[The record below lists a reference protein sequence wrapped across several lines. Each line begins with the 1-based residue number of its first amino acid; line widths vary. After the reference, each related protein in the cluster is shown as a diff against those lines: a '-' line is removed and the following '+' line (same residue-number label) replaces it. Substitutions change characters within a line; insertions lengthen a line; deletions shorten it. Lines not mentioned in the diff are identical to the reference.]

1 MQLSM
6 YRKGKKFETIYCLFI
21 LCTATY
27 HQIAKSTHRC
37 GSPLCLRHQLLFFIL
52 LVLVVLDYIV
62 ILPHN
67 PISLH
72 NILIYHVSAYESEY
86 KVPINQLSYT
96 QTKVSHIEH
105 KQ

>member
-6 YRKGKKFETIYCLFI
+6 YRKGNTFETIYCLYI

-37 GSPLCLRHQLLFFIL
+37 GSPLRLRQLLFFIL

-62 ILPHN
+62 ILPLN

-96 QTKVSHIEH
+96 QTKVSYIY
-105 KQ
+105 